1 MSHIISLLSGNIPGG
16 IVLALLALLFVNLTL
31 HFLVKSGLIK
41 QRLREKY
48 ALFNTVVLLLY
59 SLVWFITRDAPPLER
74 IVVLPTIEQ
83 DSSLVMP
90 VPFTFAHLFAEN
102 AAQVKSGYMIHPWY
116 WIYQT
121 LQKDHDK
128 AKPWMELARRLNPS
142 FILHSQKRSS
152 GKIYIV
158 LEDMNNG
165 RRWERE
171 YEGEGWAE
179 KAFRDIS
186 REFDWFKKMTPVQNI
201 ERRATL
207 YYRLADKDYDSVI
220 AETETDTSNI
230 LLVLRAEAFVGRG
243 LQKDVDYVKKAYVDE
258 VNADFEQAK
267 SLLIPLIKM
276 RRDVY
281 PASYLLGRMAIRDQ
295 DYENAEV
302 YLKKALTDNPYDA
315 RIYFAL
321 SYLLSSRLEELGLE
335 NRKDVLRRAIRLD
348 PGYTDAVY
356 ELANEYFMSG
366 SGIENSSG
374 SQSAFNVLHTYL
386 KINHKDPRIL
396 SLLASIDLKLSKLE
410 EAEEIYLQ
418 LAERFPQDSNAWYN
432 LGILYSAKK
441 EYDKAIEN
449 FEKAIRLN
457 DNPDAYLHLGIIY
470 QKTGDFDKALYYFR
484 ERVKRKDGED
494 DRYAREALKGIR
506 KVLAARRDSSRTGV
520 VPAP

>member
-1 MSHIISLLSGNIPGG
+1 
-16 IVLALLALLFVNLTL
+16 
-31 HFLVKSGLIK
+31 
-41 QRLREKY
+41 
-48 ALFNTVVLLLY
+48 
-59 SLVWFITRDAPPLER
+59 
-74 IVVLPTIEQ
+74 
-83 DSSLVMP
+83 
-90 VPFTFAHLFAEN
+90 
-102 AAQVKSGYMIHPWY
+102 
-116 WIYQT
+116 
-121 LQKDHDK
+121 
-128 AKPWMELARRLNPS
+128 
-142 FILHSQKRSS
+142 
-152 GKIYIV
+152 
-158 LEDMNNG
+158 
-165 RRWERE
+165 
-171 YEGEGWAE
+171 
-179 KAFRDIS
+179 
-186 REFDWFKKMTPVQNI
+186 MTPVQNI

-457 DNPDAYLHLGIIY
+457 DNPDAYLYLGIIY